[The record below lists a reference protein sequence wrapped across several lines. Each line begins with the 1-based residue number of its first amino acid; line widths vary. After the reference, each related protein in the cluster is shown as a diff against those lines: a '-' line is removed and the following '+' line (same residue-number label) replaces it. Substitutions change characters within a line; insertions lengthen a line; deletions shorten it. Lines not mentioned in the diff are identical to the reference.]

1 MFCRHCLWLLLGWSS
16 KHQHSLG
23 QSSCLCWQ
31 HTLCSIICR
40 DISSPLSVVVVGLEL
55 EASVLST
62 VCRDVLSPVSVVV
75 ALSRHPL
82 PPVLHHCLPPPVMA
96 SVQAAAVAVDGG
108 GEWGSRGSEHQ
119 QVAVAAVLAD
129 TTVSRLPPSAAFT
142 PSAVP

>member
-1 MFCRHCLWLLLGWSS
+1 M
-16 KHQHSLG
+16 
-23 QSSCLCWQ
+23 
-31 HTLCSIICR
+31 
-40 DISSPLSVVVVGLEL
+40 VVVGLEL

-75 ALSRHPL
+75 ALSRQ
-82 PPVLHHCLPPPVMA
+82 PPVLHHRLPPPVMA